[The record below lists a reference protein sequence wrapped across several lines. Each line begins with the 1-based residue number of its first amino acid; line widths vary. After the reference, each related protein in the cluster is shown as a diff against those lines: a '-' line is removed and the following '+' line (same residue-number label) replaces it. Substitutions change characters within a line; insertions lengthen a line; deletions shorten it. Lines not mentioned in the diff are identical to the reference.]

1 MTRFHDPL
9 FELSFGHLKHHHS
22 CVTVTGQLLKVQE
35 AAFCPLA
42 PFLLLLQILSL
53 LQAGI
58 TVEPPLGSPSYPPG
72 NIPLSHL

>member
-1 MTRFHDPL
+1 MTRFCDLL
-9 FELSFGHLKHHHS
+9 FELGFGHLKHHRY
-22 CVTVTGQLLKVQE
+22 CVTETGQLLKVQK

-42 PFLLLLQILSL
+42 LFLLLLQILSL

-58 TVEPPLGSPSYPPG
+58 AVEPPLGSPSYPPG